1 MITIEEWYTVGELA
15 EKTGIAEPTL
25 RRYITKFHPY
35 FISKG
40 GNRAKKYKAT
50 AIPILVRIKALYDA
64 GYETTGLV
72 DVIRREF
79 PVIIHDNQRGETE
92 ENQYLPVLAT
102 TKDVAEL
109 KKLLTD
115 VNQKLAKQEE
125 FNSLLIQKLEDQNR
139 FIKESLENKASLF
152 LEKKPDEEGAVKQAK
167 ESKKGFWS
175 HFFK

>member
-1 MITIEEWYTVGELA
+1 MIIVGEWYTVGELA

-40 GNRAKKYKAT
+40 GNRAKKYEAT
-50 AIPILVRIKALYDA
+50 AILLLVRIKALYDA

-72 DVIRREF
+72 NVISREF
-79 PVIIHDNQRGETE
+79 PVIIHDNQRDKTE
-92 ENQYLPVLAT
+92 ETQSAPVLAT
-102 TKDVAEL
+102 TEDVAEL
-109 KKLLTD
+109 KKILTD

-139 FIKESLENKASLF
+139 LIKESLENKAPLF
-152 LEKKPDEEGAVKQAK
+152 LEKALEEEEAAQLAK

-175 HFFK
+175 RFFK